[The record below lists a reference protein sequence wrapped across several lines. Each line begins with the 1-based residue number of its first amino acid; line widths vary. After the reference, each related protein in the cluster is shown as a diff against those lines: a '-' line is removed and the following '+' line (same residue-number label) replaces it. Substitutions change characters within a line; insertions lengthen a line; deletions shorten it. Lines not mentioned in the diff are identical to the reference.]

1 MRPSPRPPVE
11 EEWRSSPAPDCFARN
26 RYHDRVHGIEAVKLL
41 PGEYCV
47 ATRPLLLVTV
57 LGSCVAACVRDVEL
71 GIGGMNHFML
81 PDADGAPAAAGGAR
95 YGTYAMEIL
104 LGHLIKLGAQRE
116 RLEAKVF
123 GGGNVLPGL
132 AQSNIGHRNAAFVES
147 FLRTEGIRI
156 AARDLADVHPRK
168 VYYFPASGRALVK
181 RLRELRNDTLL
192 ERERAYRRRLEG
204 APVAGEVEL
213 FV

>member
-1 MRPSPRPPVE
+1 MRALAESALSA
-11 EEWRSSPAPDCFARN
+11 EWGSSPAPECFARN
-26 RYHDRVHGIEAVKLL
+26 RYFDPVHRTEAVKLL

-47 ATRPLLLVTV
+47 STRPILLVTV
-57 LGSCVAACVRDVEL
+57 LGSCVAACLRDPRL
-71 GIGGMNHFML
+71 RIGGMNHFML
-81 PDADGAPAAAGGAR
+81 PEGESDPSASQSAR
-95 YGTYAMEIL
+95 YGTYAMETLI
-104 LGHLIKLGAQRE
+104 GHLVKLGAQRE

-132 AQSNIGHRNAAFVES
+132 AASNVGHRNAAFVES
-147 FLRTEGIRI
+147 FLEAEGIRI
-156 AARDLADVHPRK
+156 AARDLADVYPRK
-168 VYYFPASGRALVK
+168 VYYFPASGRAFVK